1 MSRIRHHSAVP
12 LERAE
17 TARRNREVEWE
28 FPPTK
33 AVLGP
38 DAVHLWCASLELPM
52 SKIEAFEK
60 TLSQTERKKAADLC
74 SCQLRRHFIAS
85 HGLMRAILS
94 RYVTATP
101 SELEFANDPHGKPR
115 LQGVAQAPS
124 FNMAHSGELV
134 IYAISA
140 RSEVGVDVERIRSL
154 EHISLIASQFFSPR
168 EQAALHALSEA
179 DQLYGFFD
187 YWTRKEALIKA
198 FGGTPPDLEKCME
211 TSTNRIGRPSAAQEI
226 HHRWSLRSISPAPG
240 YIAAVAV
247 DSPTPHFCYWRWP
260 DPSRSF
266 FPGTARDAPGGFRNS

>member
-1 MSRIRHHSAVP
+1 MIRIRHHSSVP
-12 LERAE
+12 LERGE

-28 FPPTK
+28 FPPTT

-38 DAVHLWCASLELPM
+38 DAVHLWCASMELPM
-52 SKIEAFEK
+52 NKMEAFEK
-60 TLSQTERKKAADLC
+60 TLNQVERNKAADLC

-85 HGLMRAILS
+85 HGLLRAILS
-94 RYVTATP
+94 RYVPAAP

-115 LQGVAQAPS
+115 LVGATQAPS
-124 FNMAHSGELV
+124 FNMAHSGELA

-140 RSEVGVDVERIRSL
+140 RAEVGVDVERIRSL

-168 EQAALHALSEA
+168 EQAALRTLSEE

-198 FGGTPPDLEKCME
+198 FGAAPPELQKGIE
-211 TSTNRIGRPSAAQEI
+211 TSTNRIGNPSAAQEI
-226 HHRWSLRSISPAPG
+226 PQRWSLRSISPAPG

-247 DSPTPHFCYWRWP
+247 DSPTPHFSYWRWP

-266 FPGTARDAPGGFRNS
+266 FPGTAWDAPGGFRNS